1 MTLIS
6 ERKKNIN
13 KFSKES
19 MKKLLLAVACAAI
32 FGACDNMG
40 KRQQQLEAQNDSLRA
55 ELSKSNAELEDIM
68 QSVNNIQ
75 EGFRLISEA
84 EGRVEAVSE
93 GGLSSAEK
101 LKADMAFIA
110 NTMKSNREQIEELQ
124 KKLKN
129 SNYASAQLKKTVEAL
144 TAELAQKAKALEDLQ
159 AELAAKNIRIA
170 ELDETVAG
178 LQGNVQELQAENAA
192 QERTLD
198 AQDKALN
205 AAWFVYGTKSELKE
219 QKILQGGD
227 VLKNDD
233 FNKDYFTQIDIRK
246 DKEIKLYA
254 KSAKLLTTHPDG
266 SYVLAKDSKGQYILR
281 ITNPTDFWS
290 VSRYLV
296 IQVKP

>member
-1 MTLIS
+1 
-6 ERKKNIN
+6 
-13 KFSKES
+13 

-144 TAELAQKAKALEDLQ
+144 TAELAQKAKALEELQ

>member
-1 MTLIS
+1 
-6 ERKKNIN
+6 
-13 KFSKES
+13 
-19 MKKLLLAVACAAI
+19 MKKIVLIVACAAI
-32 FGACDNMG
+32 MGACDNMG

-55 ELSKSNAELEDIM
+55 ELSKSNAELEGIM
-68 QSVNNIQ
+68 ESVNNIQ

-84 EGRVEAVSE
+84 EGRVESVRE
-93 GGLSSAEK
+93 GTPSSAEK
-101 LKADMAFIA
+101 LKADMEFIA

-144 TAELAQKAKALEDLQ
+144 TAELAQKAKDLENLQ

-227 VLKNDD
+227 VLKSDD

-254 KSAKLLTTHPDG
+254 KSAKLLTTHPEG
-266 SYVLAKDSKGQYILR
+266 SYVLAKDSKGQYFLR

>member
-1 MTLIS
+1 
-6 ERKKNIN
+6 
-13 KFSKES
+13 
-19 MKKLLLAVACAAI
+19 MKKLVLAVACVAI

-68 QSVNNIQ
+68 KSVNNIQ

-84 EGRVEAVSE
+84 EGRVEAISE
-93 GGLSSAEK
+93 GELSSAEK
-101 LKADMAFIA
+101 LKADMEFIA

-129 SNYASAQLKKTVEAL
+129 SNYASAQLKKTVESL
-144 TAELAQKAKALEDLQ
+144 TAELAQKTKALEDLQ

-205 AAWFVYGTKSELKE
+205 TAWFVYGTKSELKE

-227 VLKNDD
+227 VLKSDD

-266 SYVLAKDSKGQYILR
+266 SYVLVKDSKGQYILR

>member
-1 MTLIS
+1 MKRLVLLI
-6 ERKKNIN
+6 
-13 KFSKES
+13 
-19 MKKLLLAVACAAI
+19 ACAATLV
-32 FGACDNMG
+32 ACNNG
-40 KRQQQLEAQNDSLRA
+40 GSKQEKLLAQNDSLRT
-55 ELSKSNAELEDIM
+55 ELSKSNAELEGIM
-68 QSVNNIQ
+68 KSINDIQ
-75 EGFRLISEA
+75 EGFRQITDA
-84 EGRVEAVSE
+84 EGRVEATRE
-93 GGLSSAEK
+93 GGVSSADK
-101 LKADMAFIA
+101 LQADMEFIA
-110 NTMKSNREQIEELQ
+110 ETMKRNREQIEELQ

-129 SNYASAQLKKTVEAL
+129 SNYASAQLKKTVEGL
-144 TAELAQKAKALEDLQ
+144 TEELAQKTRQLEALQ
-159 AELAAKNIRIA
+159 TELAAKNIRIA
-170 ELDETVAG
+170 ELDEAVAG
-178 LQGNVQELQAENAA
+178 LQGNVQKLEAENAA
-192 QERTLD
+192 KEKTLD

-205 AAWFVYGTKSELKE
+205 TAWFVYGTKSELKE

-254 KSAKLLTTHPDG
+254 KSAKLLTTHPEG

>member
-1 MTLIS
+1 
-6 ERKKNIN
+6 
-13 KFSKES
+13 
-19 MKKLLLAVACAAI
+19 MKKLVLAVACAAI

-93 GGLSSAEK
+93 GGVSSAEK
-101 LKADMAFIA
+101 LKADMEFIA

-266 SYVLAKDSKGQYILR
+266 SYVLVKDSKGQYILR